1 MENET
6 AFSFTSVYISN
17 STIWAVLF
25 QIWRINFQV
34 RMIYNNVMVKDL
46 QDLFP
51 KTLNSLNYLNRVNL
65 HPWPSKA
72 QRTARIT
79 EVSVCM
85 AVSVTSSN
93 CSHLRLSHG
102 TASHSKV
109 YVNKRW
115 SGSILED
122 SGLLTT
128 CISWIFP
135 VQSARPESSHP
146 ETKPNLIFI
155 LQDKWLVVFKSEHQK
170 KAENLPE

>member
-1 MENET
+1 MEKEA
-6 AFSFTSVYISN
+6 AFYFTFVYISN

-34 RMIYNNVMVKDL
+34 RMIYNNVKVKDP

-65 HPWPSKA
+65 HPRPKELPEL
-72 QRTARIT
+72 QRCRSAWQL
-79 EVSVCM
+79 VWHHPA
-85 AVSVTSSN
+85 AVNWGCLMELLATQNS
-93 CSHLRLSHG
+93 
-102 TASHSKV
+102 
-109 YVNKRW
+109 VNKGW

-122 SGLLTT
+122 SGSLTS

-135 VQSARPESSHP
+135 VQSARPESSHL

-155 LQDKWLVVFKSEHQK
+155 LQDKWLVVFKREHQK

>member
-1 MENET
+1 MEKET
-6 AFSFTSVYISN
+6 AFSFTFVYISN

-93 CSHLRLSHG
+93 CNHLRLSHG
-102 TASHSKV
+102 TARHSKF

-122 SGLLTT
+122 SGSLTNNMYLMN
-128 CISWIFP
+128 FP
-135 VQSARPESSHP
+135 CPKARPESSHP

-155 LQDKWLVVFKSEHQK
+155 LQDKWLVVFKSERQK
-170 KAENLPE
+170 KA